1 MFVSLRIYETK
12 TANLNVLIPLMQLF
26 DIQITLVHP
35 LESSVFISAVG
46 GCGCIPDCLHPDH
59 SELPGTAG

>member
-1 MFVSLRIYETK
+1 
-12 TANLNVLIPLMQLF
+12 MQLF